1 LLALGAASVQT
12 SSVAPGLQLTRE
24 VRAAPTLMNVLE
36 VDRRRLSGRLAVA
49 LSSRGV
55 RGRRTAS
62 SILRA
67 ERGLAAVNG
76 GFFASRGRTSGD
88 PVGAMMSAGRV
99 VSEPVRGRSALL
111 VPHDPAGAARL
122 VRPGWRGAVR
132 LGSRRRGLDG
142 VERARG
148 LVPGCGG
155 FGGDRPT
162 QRPDPN
168 LLCTD
173 RSELVMVTRRFGSRT
188 GTPRGGVEAV
198 VRGGVVRSVRRRANS
213 AIPRDGYVLTGTG
226 DAARFLAR
234 YARPGVRPAVRA
246 QLTDGRRALDP
257 ARADLVSGGPGLLE
271 RGRIR
276 IRNRSERAALAARG
290 PRTLAGVRADG
301 AIVLITV
308 DGRQPRWSRG
318 ATLNESA
325 RLLRS
330 FGARNGFA
338 LDGGG
343 STTMVVGSRVLG
355 RPSDGSQRPVSDA
368 LVVTR

>member
-1 LLALGAASVQT
+1 MAAPAAGAAT
-12 SSVAPGLQLTRE
+12 SQVAAGLQLTRE
-24 VRAAPTLMNVLE
+24 VRSGPTRVNVLE
-36 VDRRRLSGRLAVA
+36 IDRRKLGGRLRVA
-49 LSSRGV
+49 LSSRRV
-55 RGRRTAS
+55 AGRRTVSA
-62 SILRA
+62 IRRA
-67 ERGLAAVNG
+67 EDALAAVNG
-76 GFFASRGRTSGD
+76 GFFASRGRTNGD
-88 PVGAMMSAGRV
+88 PVGAMISGGRV
-99 VSEPVRGRSALL
+99 VSEPVRTRSALL
-111 VPHDPAGAARL
+111 IPTDPEQTAR
-122 VRPGWRGAVR
+122 VTRPGWRGAVR
-132 LGSRRRGLDG
+132 FGSRRRGLDG

-168 LLCTD
+168 VLCTD
-173 RSELVMVTRRFGSRT
+173 ASELVMVSRRFGSRT

-198 VRGGVVRSVRRRANS
+198 VSGGVVRSVRRRGNT
-213 AIPRDGYVLTGTG
+213 AIPRGGYVLSGTG

-234 YARPGVRPAVRA
+234 HARPGARPSIRA
-246 QLTDGRRALDP
+246 QLTSRGRVLDP
-257 ARADLVSGGPGLLE
+257 GQADLVSGGPGLLE

-276 IRNRSERAALAARG
+276 IRNSTERAALSARG

-301 AIVLITV
+301 TILLVTV

-318 ATLNESA
+318 ATLLESA

-330 FGARNGFA
+330 LGARNGMA

-343 STTMVVGSRVLG
+343 STTMVVGSKVLG
-355 RPSDGSQRPVSDA
+355 RPSDGSERPVSDA